1 MSTALPWCS
10 LVTVT
15 SVTSSYAGLRPAY
28 VLAKRNDAARDSS
41 GTGSFQSVGAG
52 KGQPILLDFVEQ
64 DAPAR
69 AHSLELNMPLAC
81 LLKLPALAR
90 IPLADLLAHAWTFI
104 SPF

>member
-1 MSTALPWCS
+1 MT
-10 LVTVT
+10 
-15 SVTSSYAGLRPAY
+15 LRGI
-28 VLAKRNDAARDSS
+28 LAVQEAFNRS
-41 GTGSFQSVGAG
+41 GRG

-69 AHSLELNMPLAC
+69 AHSFELDMPLAC

>member
-1 MSTALPWCS
+1 MT
-10 LVTVT
+10 
-15 SVTSSYAGLRPAY
+15 LRGI
-28 VLAKRNDAARDSS
+28 LAVQEAFNRS
-41 GTGSFQSVGAG
+41 GRR

-69 AHSLELNMPLAC
+69 AHSLELNMTLPC

-104 SPF
+104 TSLWELGIQKGTDPD

>member
-1 MSTALPWCS
+1 MFSRNAMT
-10 LVTVT
+10 
-15 SVTSSYAGLRPAY
+15 LRGI
-28 VLAKRNDAARDSS
+28 LAVQEAFNRS
-41 GTGSFQSVGAG
+41 GQG

-81 LLKLPALAR
+81 LLKLPALVR
-90 IPLADLLAHAWTFI
+90 IPLADLLVHAWTFI

>member
-1 MSTALPWCS
+1 MT
-10 LVTVT
+10 
-15 SVTSSYAGLRPAY
+15 LRGI
-28 VLAKRNDAARDSS
+28 LAVQEAFNRS
-41 GTGSFQSVGAG
+41 GRG

-69 AHSLELNMPLAC
+69 AHSLELNMPLAR

-90 IPLADLLAHAWTFI
+90 IPLTDLLAHAWTFI

>member
-1 MSTALPWCS
+1 MT
-10 LVTVT
+10 
-15 SVTSSYAGLRPAY
+15 LRGI
-28 VLAKRNDAARDSS
+28 LAVQEAFNRS
-41 GTGSFQSVGAG
+41 GRG

-90 IPLADLLAHAWTFI
+90 IPLADLLAHAPSFVNALWAFAQI
-104 SPF
+104 RFAL

>member
-1 MSTALPWCS
+1 MT
-10 LVTVT
+10 
-15 SVTSSYAGLRPAY
+15 LRGI
-28 VLAKRNDAARDSS
+28 LAVQEAFNRS
-41 GTGSFQSVGAG
+41 GRG

-90 IPLADLLAHAWTFI
+90 IPLADFTGACLDFHIALLNVVQQMFGDNIFAQLITA
-104 SPF
+104 

>member
-1 MSTALPWCS
+1 MLAYGQRTFSRNAMTLRVVLTAQENFK
-10 LVTVT
+10 
-15 SVTSSYAGLRPAY
+15 A
-28 VLAKRNDAARDSS
+28 S
-41 GTGSFQSVGAG
+41 GRG

-104 SPF
+104 TPF